1 MRLDVL
7 LSNDFTCSKD
17 CNSMHLKISLMKEKN
32 VSKIAP
38 KINLK
43 FFPNSVKNQDVYL
56 PSELSVFLVFSNFS
70 SL

>member
-7 LSNDFTCSKD
+7 LSNDFTCFKD

-32 VSKIAP
+32 VRKIAP